1 MRWIWTVLGLG
12 MALAQAGPYYER
24 CSKLYQEGAL
34 EAAQA
39 TCELALVAE
48 PNNPQALLLLT
59 RIYLDTGQLMRAEE
73 KLQALPKTPEALRLK
88 AQLSLLKGAP
98 SEALTLLQGDQTLE
112 ARLIRAQALFRMG
125 RLEEAEGEALRG
137 VSTPEGRLLLAEIR
151 QKTER
156 LQDALAVLGHTP
168 KEEVERARF
177 LLYLGRPQE
186 AVQLLE
192 ALLPRLE
199 GGLRREALG
208 LLTLSYYA
216 AGDLI
221 RGGATLGQL
230 AQVESLPSL
239 LLRVAWPWLL
249 LFLAFLGLVLYA
261 ESRIEPTR
269 TVEMVEDPLPGPG
282 RLYLVLLL
290 FLLLAGGISLWIG
303 RLTYGTYLALF
314 LPYQKEAVL
323 PTFYLLYGLLLSAYV
338 GIAFRKRLPQLLGDS
353 AAWVEAFWVGPALVL
368 LLFLYGA
375 MRGLLELPGPMP
387 NLLVFLGLALLEPF
401 FRGLV
406 PLVLR
411 ERYKDLSPHLSA
423 LLYALAVPGPTLFL
437 LLAGGFLLWVRQRTG
452 GVLPGMLGFV
462 VAGVVVNLLPR
473 PLLRTRL

>member
-12 MALAQAGPYYER
+12 MALAQAGPYYEQCLR
-24 CSKLYQEGAL
+24 LYQEGAL

-39 TCELALVAE
+39 TCELALVVD
-48 PNNPQALLLLT
+48 PNDAQAQLLLT
-59 RIYLDTGQLMRAEE
+59 RIYLDMGQLAQAEE

-88 AQLSLLKGAP
+88 ARLHLLKGAP
-98 SEALTLLQGDQTLE
+98 GEALTLLQGDETPK
-112 ARLIRAQALFRMG
+112 ARLIRAQALLRMG
-125 RLEEAEGEALRG
+125 RLEEAEGEALG

-151 QKTER
+151 RRMMR
-156 LQDALAVLGHTP
+156 LEEALAALGNTP
-168 KEEVERARF
+168 KEELERARL

-192 ALLPRLE
+192 DLLLRLE
-199 GGLRREALG
+199 GELKREALG

-221 RGGATLGQL
+221 RGGAALGQL
-230 AQVESLPSL
+230 SQVESLPSL
-239 LLRVAWPWLL
+239 FLKAAWPWLL
-249 LFLAFLGLVLYA
+249 LLLAFLGLVLYA

-269 TVEMVEDPLPGPG
+269 TVETVEDPLPGPG

-303 RLTYGTYLALF
+303 RLTHGTYLALF
-314 LPYQKEAVL
+314 LPYQKAAVL
-323 PTFYLLYGLLLSAYV
+323 PAFYLLYGLLLSAYV
-338 GIAFRKRLPQLLGDS
+338 GIAFRKRLPQLLGDP
-353 AAWVEAFWVGPALVL
+353 AAWAEAFWVGPALVL

-375 MRGLLELPGPMP
+375 LRGLLGLPGLGS

-401 FRGLV
+401 FRGLA

-411 ERYKDLSPHLSA
+411 ERYKDLSPHLGA

-437 LLAGGFLLWVRQRTG
+437 LLAGGFLLWVQRRTG

-462 VAGVVVNLLPR
+462 VAGVLVNLLPR